1 MRRTL
6 LVLLAV
12 LLLGTGAAHADNTQ
26 YTLLSAA
33 TTTGAS
39 ATSVTALSPS
49 GADFWVLQFT
59 GTFGVGTTVVV
70 QQSLNGTDWTTSYPD
85 SGAAAI
91 VTGDILLGPVCN
103 CLTRVN
109 VTVHEGGGK
118 TVTATATL
126 VGAGQLRYQ

>member
-12 LLLGTGAAHADNTQ
+12 LLLGTGAAYADNTQ
-26 YTLLSAA
+26 YTLLSAV

-39 ATSVTALSPS
+39 ATSVTALAPS
-49 GADFWVLQFT
+49 GSDFWVFQFK
-59 GTFGVGTTVVV
+59 GTFGVGTTVTIE
-70 QQSLNGTDWTTSYPD
+70 QSLDGSTWYTAYPGT
-85 SGAAAI
+85 GAAAI
-91 VTGDILLGPVCN
+91 LTGDILIGPTCN

-109 VTVHEGGGK
+109 VTAHEGGGK

>member
-1 MRRTL
+1 MHRPRL
-6 LVLLAV
+6 SWRLGSCAAA
-12 LLLGTGAAHADNTQ
+12 LGTSRVGFP
-26 YTLLSAA
+26 
-33 TTTGAS
+33 
-39 ATSVTALSPS
+39 ALAWRSRGGSHQTENEP
-49 GADFWVLQFT
+49 G
-59 GTFGVGTTVVV
+59 
-70 QQSLNGTDWTTSYPD
+70 